1 MKKEGGVWKLGEQ
14 PRRADVAMLLFQ
26 ASALLPGYS
35 LSHTCPESLEL
46 QVSSGFFFFLRE
58 NFILVDR
65 AMLKKKEKK
74 GGCPW
79 GIYVKLRDLVYA
91 IRDEGGVCA

>member
-1 MKKEGGVWKLGEQ
+1 MLHSERSKERQRSEEKGRGAETREQ
-14 PRRADVAMLLFQ
+14 PRWADVAMLLFQ

-46 QVSSGFFFFLRE
+46 QVSSGVFLKE

-65 AMLKKKEKK
+65 VVIKKK
-74 GGCPW
+74 GGCP
-79 GIYVKLRDLVYA
+79 
-91 IRDEGGVCA
+91 